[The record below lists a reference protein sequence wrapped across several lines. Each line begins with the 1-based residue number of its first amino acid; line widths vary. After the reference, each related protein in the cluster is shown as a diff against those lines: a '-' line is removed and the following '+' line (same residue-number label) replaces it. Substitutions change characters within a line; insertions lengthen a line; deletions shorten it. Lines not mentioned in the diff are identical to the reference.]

1 MPGPRQTTEV
11 NVKLLELKTRL
22 RHGAIALM
30 GAAHTG
36 LAAFGLLALAFV
48 VFDGARFVP
57 IHAAQAGGIALG
69 KMKAEAS
76 TPPLSTVATSI
87 TAGDPHRRAV
97 ADHLARRFRIAA
109 DALDSLVGEA
119 YVAGSAS
126 GVDPLLIL
134 AVMAVESRFNP
145 FAESDFGAKGLM
157 QVVPRFH
164 LDKLAV
170 HGGEEAV
177 LDPRTN
183 IHVGA
188 QILREYVRRT
198 GSLEEGLQLYAGA
211 GDDPTQGYAQKVIAE
226 KRRMADVVAR
236 VPRLPTN
243 A

>member
-1 MPGPRQTTEV
+1 M
-11 NVKLLELKTRL
+11 KLLELKSQLHR
-22 RHGAIALM
+22 GAIALV

-36 LAAFGLLALAFV
+36 LAAFGLIALAFV

-57 IHAAQAGGIALG
+57 IHVAQAGGIALG
-69 KMKAEAS
+69 KLKVAAN
-76 TPPLSTVATSI
+76 PPELSTAPTSI
-87 TAGDPHRRAV
+87 TATDPHQRAV

-109 DALDSLVGEA
+109 DALDGLVSEA
-119 YVAGSAS
+119 YVAGSAT

-134 AVMAVESRFNP
+134 AVMAIESRFNP
-145 FAESDFGAKGLM
+145 FAESEFGAKGLM

-164 LDKLAV
+164 LDKLAA

-211 GDDPTQGYAQKVIAE
+211 GDDPAQGYAQKVIAE

-236 VPRLPTN
+236 VPRLATN

>member
-1 MPGPRQTTEV
+1 M
-11 NVKLLELKTRL
+11 KLLDLKTRL
-22 RHGAIALM
+22 RRGAIALM
-30 GAAHTG
+30 GATHTG
-36 LAAFGLLALAFV
+36 LAAFGLLALTFV
-48 VFDGARFVP
+48 IFDGGRFVP
-57 IHAAQAGGIALG
+57 IHVAQAGGIAPG
-69 KMKAEAS
+69 EMKAEES
-76 TPPLSTVATSI
+76 QPELSAVNTTI

-109 DALDSLVGEA
+109 DALDGLVSEA
-119 YVAGSAS
+119 YVAGSAT

-134 AVMAVESRFNP
+134 AVMAIESRFNP

-164 LDKLAV
+164 LDKLAA

-211 GDDPTQGYAQKVIAE
+211 ADDTTQSYAQKVIAE

-236 VPRLPTN
+236 VPRLATN

>member
-1 MPGPRQTTEV
+1 V
-11 NVKLLELKTRL
+11 
-22 RHGAIALM
+22 
-30 GAAHTG
+30 
-36 LAAFGLLALAFV
+36 
-48 VFDGARFVP
+48 
-57 IHAAQAGGIALG
+57 
-69 KMKAEAS
+69 S
-76 TPPLSTVATSI
+76 
-87 TAGDPHRRAV
+87 
-97 ADHLARRFRIAA
+97 
-109 DALDSLVGEA
+109 EA
-119 YVAGSAS
+119 YVAGSAT

-164 LDKLAV
+164 LDKLAA

-188 QILREYVRRT
+188 RILREYVRRT

-236 VPRLPTN
+236 IPRLATN

>member
-1 MPGPRQTTEV
+1 M
-11 NVKLLELKTRL
+11 KLLELKTHL
-22 RHGAIALM
+22 RRGATALM
-30 GAAHTG
+30 SATHTG
-36 LAAFGLLALAFV
+36 FAAFGLLALALV
-48 VFDGARFVP
+48 VGDGASFVP
-57 IHAAQAGGIALG
+57 IHAAQAGAVALG
-69 KMKAEAS
+69 KMKAEA
-76 TPPLSTVATSI
+76 TPPQLAPAATPNAVA
-87 TAGDPHRRAV
+87 DPHRRAI

-109 DALDSLVGEA
+109 DALDGLVSEA
-119 YVAGSAS
+119 FVAGSAT

-145 FAESDFGAKGLM
+145 FAESEFGAKGLM

-164 LDKLAV
+164 LDKLAA

-177 LDPRTN
+177 LDPRIN

-211 GDDPTQGYAQKVIAE
+211 GDDPAQGYAQKVIAE

-236 VPRLPTN
+236 VPRLAAN

>member
-1 MPGPRQTTEV
+1 M
-11 NVKLLELKTRL
+11 KLLELKTRL
-22 RHGAIALM
+22 RRGAIALM

-48 VFDGARFVP
+48 VFDGARLVP
-57 IHAAQAGGIALG
+57 IHVAQAGGIALG
-69 KMKAEAS
+69 KMKSTAS
-76 TPPLSTVATSI
+76 PPELSTAATSTI
-87 TAGDPHRRAV
+87 TAGNPHQRAV

-109 DALDSLVGEA
+109 DALDGLVSEA
-119 YVAGSAS
+119 YVAGSAT

-134 AVMAVESRFNP
+134 AVMVVESRFNP
-145 FAESDFGAKGLM
+145 FAKGLM

-164 LDKLAV
+164 LDKLAA

-188 QILREYVRRT
+188 RILREYVRRT

-236 VPRLPTN
+236 IPRLATN

>member
-1 MPGPRQTTEV
+1 V
-11 NVKLLELKTRL
+11 NVKLIELKTQL
-22 RHGAIALM
+22 RRVAMALIGAT
-30 GAAHTG
+30 HTG
-36 LAAFGLLALAFV
+36 FAAFGLLALAFL
-48 VFDGARFVP
+48 VFDGGRLVP

-69 KMKAEAS
+69 KMKAEAKATEVS
-76 TPPLSTVATSI
+76 VAATSI
-87 TAGDPHRRAV
+87 TADDPRQRAV

-109 DALDSLVGEA
+109 EALDGLVTEA
-119 YVAGSAS
+119 YVAGAAT

-134 AVMAVESRFNP
+134 AVMAIESRFNP
-145 FAESDFGAKGLM
+145 FAQSDFGAKGLM

-211 GDDPTQGYAQKVIAE
+211 ADDPAQGYAQKVVAE
-226 KRRMADVVAR
+226 QRRMADVVAR
-236 VPRLPTN
+236 VPRLATN

>member
-1 MPGPRQTTEV
+1 M
-11 NVKLLELKTRL
+11 KLLELKTCLHR
-22 RHGAIALM
+22 GAIALM
-30 GAAHTG
+30 SATHTG
-36 LAAFGLLALAFV
+36 LAAFGLLALALV
-48 VFDGARFVP
+48 ILDGGRFAP
-57 IHAAQAGGIALG
+57 IHVAQAGGIALG
-69 KMKAEAS
+69 KMKAEENQ
-76 TPPLSTVATSI
+76 PELSTVNTTI
-87 TAGDPHRRAV
+87 VAGDPHRRAV
-97 ADHLARRFRIAA
+97 ADYLARRFRVAA
-109 DALDSLVGEA
+109 DALDGLVSEA
-119 YVAGSAS
+119 YVAGSAT

-134 AVMAVESRFNP
+134 AVMAIESRFNP

-164 LDKLAV
+164 LDKLAA
-170 HGGEEAV
+170 HGGEVAV

-211 GDDPTQGYAQKVIAE
+211 ADDTTQSYAQKVIAE

-236 VPRLPTN
+236 VPRLATN

>member
-1 MPGPRQTTEV
+1 M
-11 NVKLLELKTRL
+11 KLFELKTRM
-22 RHGAIALM
+22 RRGAIALM
-30 GAAHTG
+30 GATHTA
-36 LAAFGLLALAFV
+36 LAAFGLLALSFV
-48 VFDGARFVP
+48 IFDGGRFMP
-57 IHAAQAGGIALG
+57 IDVAQAGGITLG
-69 KMKAEAS
+69 EMKAEENPPELSAVN
-76 TPPLSTVATSI
+76 TPI
-87 TAGDPHRRAV
+87 TAGDPRRRAV

-109 DALDSLVGEA
+109 DALDGLVSEA
-119 YVAGSAS
+119 YVAGSAT

-134 AVMAVESRFNP
+134 AVMAIESRFNP

-164 LDKLAV
+164 LDKLAA

-211 GDDPTQGYAQKVIAE
+211 ADDTTQSYAQKVIAE
-226 KRRMADVVAR
+226 KRRMADIIAR
-236 VPRLPTN
+236 VPRVATN

>member
-1 MPGPRQTTEV
+1 MKRF
-11 NVKLLELKTRL
+11 ELRTQL
-22 RHGAIALM
+22 RRGAVALM
-30 GAAHTG
+30 GATHAG
-36 LAAFGLLALAFV
+36 LAAFGLFALAFV
-48 VFDGARFVP
+48 VLDGAHVVP
-57 IHAAQAGGIALG
+57 IHVAQAGSIALG
-69 KMKAEAS
+69 KTKPDAA
-76 TPPLSTVATSI
+76 PPQLAVAA
-87 TAGDPHRRAV
+87 TAHAAVDSHQRAV
-97 ADHLARRFRIAA
+97 AHHLARRFRISA
-109 DALDSLVGEA
+109 DALDGFVSEA
-119 YVAGSAS
+119 YVAGSAT

-134 AVMAVESRFNP
+134 AVMAVESRFHP

-164 LDKLAV
+164 LDKLAP

-226 KRRMADVVAR
+226 QRRMADVVAR
-236 VPRLPTN
+236 LPRPATN

>member
-1 MPGPRQTTEV
+1 M
-11 NVKLLELKTRL
+11 KLLELKTRL
-22 RHGAIALM
+22 RRGVIALM
-30 GAAHTG
+30 GATHTG
-36 LAAFGLLALAFV
+36 LAAFGLLTLAFV
-48 VFDGARFVP
+48 VFDGGRFVP
-57 IHAAQAGGIALG
+57 VHVAQAGGIALG
-69 KMKAEAS
+69 KMKTTAS
-76 TPPLSTVATSI
+76 PPELSTTAASI
-87 TAGDPHRRAV
+87 TASDPHQRAV
-97 ADHLARRFRIAA
+97 ADHLARRFQIAA
-109 DALDSLVGEA
+109 DALDGLVSEA
-119 YVAGSAS
+119 YAAGSAT

-134 AVMAVESRFNP
+134 AVMAIESRFNP
-145 FAESDFGAKGLM
+145 FAESHFGAKGLM

-164 LDKLAV
+164 LDKLAA

-236 VPRLPTN
+236 VPRLATN